1 MGAEEKKTIY
11 DLGEDK
17 EALQLLGKATLIHTR
32 KALCGVLYQVASLA
46 GKEREFDQIVNYN
59 CIKTLVPL
67 GFSPDG
73 IVFTLTNM
81 GRIYWRIASMESS
94 EWESGIEDLRKH
106 IQLLADNGID
116 SKIAGEVIKFIEDSR
131 NAIQEKYRMF
141 KRQRGLFG
149 YLFRL
154 YRALRQ
160 YI

>member
-1 MGAEEKKTIY
+1 
-11 DLGEDK
+11 
-17 EALQLLGKATLIHTR
+17 
-32 KALCGVLYQVASLA
+32 
-46 GKEREFDQIVNYN
+46 
-59 CIKTLVPL
+59 
-67 GFSPDG
+67 
-73 IVFTLTNM
+73 
-81 GRIYWRIASMESS
+81 
-94 EWESGIEDLRKH
+94 LRKH